1 MYVSVEFCRSWQKR
15 RAPTLRCRRARY
27 MLRLATRTAQRTRLL
42 STKSMPPAVW
52 VTVTV
57 PEDKREEFLKVM
69 EVKPRAFSCSSF
81 LHA

>member
-15 RAPTLRCRRARY
+15 RADVRRY

>member
-1 MYVSVEFCRSWQKR
+1 MYVSVEFCRSSPS
-15 RAPTLRCRRARY
+15 APSSNFEMRRY

-81 LHA
+81 LHT

>member
-1 MYVSVEFCRSWQKR
+1 
-15 RAPTLRCRRARY
+15 
-27 MLRLATRTAQRTRLL
+27 MLRLVTRTAQRTRLL

-81 LHA
+81 LHT

>member
-1 MYVSVEFCRSWQKR
+1 MYVSVEFCCRK
-15 RAPTLRCRRARY
+15 APSYFEMPDVRRY
-27 MLRLATRTAQRTRLL
+27 MLRLVTRTAQRTRLL

-81 LHA
+81 LHT

>member
-1 MYVSVEFCRSWQKR
+1 MYVSVEFSRSWQKR
-15 RAPTLRCRRARY
+15 RAPTLRCRRY

-81 LHA
+81 LHT